1 MKRILAIAVIAAA
14 SAVAA
19 AEDKPFVAFVNVGN
33 AVKAD
38 LFASC
43 ATNFVPGV
51 MPARIRPCAADKV
64 DVVSI
69 MNLATPDQRF
79 GKNVALCVYFVS
91 DAVYPPQLTAPGHW
105 AIINVRNLEKDA
117 DAEKFKTRIQ
127 KMMLKGLAFACGFGA
142 NQDIGRCVMGAGSF
156 ETLRGIDGTSASYS
170 PFVAFPLMDFLS
182 ARNLIEEPTFE

>member
-1 MKRILAIAVIAAA
+1 MKKLLAIAVLAAA
-14 SAVAA
+14 SVAA
-19 AEDKPFVAFVNVGN
+19 AAEEKPFVAFVNVGG

-51 MPARIRPCAADKV
+51 MPARIRTFGTEEV
-64 DVVSI
+64 DVASI
-69 MNLATPDQRF
+69 MNPATPDRRF
-79 GKNVALCVYFVS
+79 GENAKLHVYFVS
-91 DAVYPPQLTAPGHW
+91 DKTFPPQLTAPGMW
-105 AIINVRNLEKDA
+105 AVINVRNLDKEA
-117 DAEKFKTRIQ
+117 DAEKFKTRIE

-156 ETLRGIDGTSASYS
+156 STLRGIDGTSASYS